1 MWGLG
6 RQRCRWPTAWS
17 RCWLMARRALSTQGS
32 RGAPKGACREET
44 GVRGDTSCRR
54 HLEEGAGWGLCGA
67 GPGQGTAKGA
77 LWGRETWLCPHCCFL
92 SPPQQGRNKSPRPR
106 RVVLLGEGAGTGSIR
121 CLHQPL
127 PPQGHLHRAP
137 RPKARPDP
145 LHLGLKKTEP
155 VAWHHLDST
164 SQLHPLWEAGRDLL
178 ISSAR
183 HGWQPAAAA
192 HGSASPGWSNQ
203 RAAGMHR
210 QVSAEFLCDFKYI
223 SKATSTAPK
232 CCRHSRADK

>member
-1 MWGLG
+1 MRREQDGGSVVQGRAKAQRREHFGEGKRGFALTAAFSAPLSRAGTSPPDPGGLFYWERVRG
-6 RQRCRWPTAWS
+6 
-17 RCWLMARRALSTQGS
+17 QG
-32 RGAPKGACREET
+32 AFGACT
-44 GVRGDTSCRR
+44 N
-54 HLEEGAGWGLCGA
+54 
-67 GPGQGTAKGA
+67 
-77 LWGRETWLCPHCCFL
+77 L
-92 SPPQQGRNKSPRPR
+92 SPQR
-106 RVVLLGEGAGTGSIR
+106 
-121 CLHQPL
+121 
-127 PPQGHLHRAP
+127 GHLHRAP
-137 RPKARPDP
+137 RPKARTDP

>member
-1 MWGLG
+1 MGKG
-6 RQRCRWPTAWS
+6 NV
-17 RCWLMARRALSTQGS
+17 ALPLLLLSQPPS
-32 RGAPKGACREET
+32 
-44 GVRGDTSCRR
+44 
-54 HLEEGAGWGLCGA
+54 AGQA
-67 GPGQGTAKGA
+67 QA
-77 LWGRETWLCPHCCFL
+77 
-92 SPPQQGRNKSPRPR
+92 PRPR
-106 RVVLLGEGAGTGSIR
+106 RVAFQGEGPGTGSVW

-127 PPQGHLHRAP
+127 PPRGHLRRAP
-137 RPKARPDP
+137 CPKARTEP

-232 CCRHSRADK
+232 CCRHSQADK